1 LISETV
7 VLGRYREK
15 INQYKFRV
23 VAIDKGREPLSSTC
37 TVIVNIDDVNDND
50 PKFDKDIYNA
60 RVLEN
65 MPVDT
70 NVTFVSAKDLDTG
83 INGFVTY
90 AMSPSTEVPFM
101 VFPDGTI
108 KTKDILNREKI
119 PRYTFTVFATDQ
131 GNPPRQSSV
140 NVC

>member
-1 LISETV
+1 MGDSPHLGKRWRQNVQASFLYQDIDINHEVYYVLHGDSGKDFTIDRDTGLIRANNTFD
-7 VLGRYREK
+7 REK

-70 NVTFVSAKDLDTG
+70 NVTIVSLVAFG
-83 INGFVTY
+83 YVMIG
-90 AMSPSTEVPFM
+90 
-101 VFPDGTI
+101 
-108 KTKDILNREKI
+108 
-119 PRYTFTVFATDQ
+119 
-131 GNPPRQSSV
+131 
-140 NVC
+140 

>member
-1 LISETV
+1 MIIILIVDIGNNIYGT
-7 VLGRYREK
+7 
-15 INQYKFRV
+15 
-23 VAIDKGREPLSSTC
+23 LSWWISLIGGKDRKRISGYFLS
-37 TVIVNIDDVNDND
+37 VQNILC
-50 PKFDKDIYNA
+50 
-60 RVLEN
+60 VLEN

-108 KTKDILNREKI
+108 K
-119 PRYTFTVFATDQ
+119 
-131 GNPPRQSSV
+131 
-140 NVC
+140 NVL